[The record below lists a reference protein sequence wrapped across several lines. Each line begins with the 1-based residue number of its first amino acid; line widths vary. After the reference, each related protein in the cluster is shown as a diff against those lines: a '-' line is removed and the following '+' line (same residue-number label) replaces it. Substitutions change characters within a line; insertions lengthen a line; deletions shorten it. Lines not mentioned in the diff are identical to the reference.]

1 MHDHSLIKMNN
12 ITTSRSIHILCY
24 SVINY
29 ACTDF
34 MQKVNVLLHVY
45 NILHRVKK
53 RPLLNLLQLEIKKV
67 NHYSQFFELER
78 VKSSDGAETLN
89 DVVN

>member
-1 MHDHSLIKMNN
+1 MYDHSLIKMNN
-12 ITTSRSIHILCY
+12 MTTSRSIQIFCF

-45 NILHRVKK
+45 KILHRVKK
-53 RPLLNLLQLEIKKV
+53 CPLLNLIQPEKKREPLFTIFGLQYPDNPGIQNTYNNNK
-67 NHYSQFFELER
+67 
-78 VKSSDGAETLN
+78 
-89 DVVN
+89 